1 MTTLEKLEK
10 SKVKLT
16 IEIPAETFDEATQR
30 AYRKDAKHYRI
41 DGFRQGKAP
50 RHLIEQKYGE
60 GVFFET
66 AFELLYP
73 DAYTA
78 AVQEHELSPVG
89 RPDVEILEVGKGKT
103 LVFSAVVDV
112 VPEVVLGQYK
122 GIKAQVEEYT
132 VTDQMVD
139 AQVQQDR
146 EKLVRYVE
154 VDRPAEL
161 GDRVILDYAGSVDG
175 VAFDGG
181 TAQDQVLELGSGRF
195 IPGFEEQV
203 AGLSAGGAKDISVTF
218 PENYHAEQLKGKPAA
233 FAVQVKAVQVKE
245 YPELDDEFAKDV
257 SEFDTFA
264 DYQKSKRDALQQNA
278 DRSNRRVRENEVAKL
293 AGENAKI
300 DIPDAM
306 VDREIAYMIQDM
318 GYRLRGQGLSL
329 EDYLKF
335 TGQDMAQLQAQ
346 YRPDAAQ
353 RVRTQLTLQ
362 QIAKEEN
369 IVASDEEIAAAVAD
383 YAKQTGQE
391 QEAVL
396 EKLTDED
403 RAYFAEQV
411 VMERTLSL
419 LVENATFVPKEKE
432 ADKAPAK
439 KKAAAKAKPAA
450 QGAEAEKPAA
460 KKPTTKAKPA
470 AEGVEAE
477 KPAAKKEA
485 AKKPAKKKEPQE

>member
-10 SKVKLT
+10 SKAKLT
-16 IEIPAETFDEATQR
+16 IEIPAEAFDEATQR
-30 AYRKDAKHYRI
+30 AYRKDAKQFKI

-50 RHLIEQKYGE
+50 RHLIEQKFGE

-66 AFELLYP
+66 AFDLLYP

-78 AVQEHELSPVG
+78 AVQEHGLSPVG
-89 RPDVEILEVGKGKT
+89 RPDVEILEVGKGKA
-103 LVFSAVVDV
+103 LVFCAVVDV

-122 GIKAQVEEYT
+122 GINVPVEEYT

-154 VDRPAEL
+154 VERPAQL
-161 GDRVILDYAGSVDG
+161 GDRVVLDYAGSVDG
-175 VAFDGG
+175 VAFEGG

-203 AGLSAGGAKDISVTF
+203 VGVGAGAEKDIEVTF
-218 PENYHAEQLKGKPAA
+218 PVDYHAEQLKGKPAV

-264 DYQKSKRDALQQNA
+264 AYRQSKLDALQQNA
-278 DRSNRRVRENEVAKL
+278 DSSNKRMRENEAARV
-293 AGENAKI
+293 AGENAQI

-306 VDREIAYMIQDM
+306 VDREIAYMVQDM
-318 GYRLRGQGLSL
+318 GYRLRSQGLSL
-329 EDYLKF
+329 EDYMKF
-335 TGQDMAQLQAQ
+335 TGQDMAQLQEQ

-369 IVASDEEIAAAVAD
+369 IVASEEQIAAAVAD
-383 YAKQTGQE
+383 YGKQIGQE
-391 QEAVL
+391 PDAL
-396 EKLTDED
+396 AKTLGDED

-411 VMERTLSL
+411 VMEQTLKL
-419 LVENATFVPKEKE
+419 LVDNATFVPKEKE
-432 ADKAPAK
+432 PAKKAPAK
-439 KKAAAKAKPAA
+439 KKAAKAKAPAQDA
-450 QGAEAEKPAA
+450 ATEKPAA
-460 KKPTTKAKPA
+460 KEKAAKPA
-470 AEGVEAE
+470 QESG
-477 KPAAKKEA
+477 
-485 AKKPAKKKEPQE
+485 PQE